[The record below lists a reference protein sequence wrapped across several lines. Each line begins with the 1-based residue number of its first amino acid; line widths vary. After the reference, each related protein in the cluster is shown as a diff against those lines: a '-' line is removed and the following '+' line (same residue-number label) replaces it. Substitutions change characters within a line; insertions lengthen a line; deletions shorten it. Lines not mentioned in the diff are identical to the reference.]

1 MDAQVGANGR
11 VHIRM
16 NWNLILTWL
25 FLLGIVSLADTR
37 PSFAVP
43 MTNDPRGF
51 RELAWGIS
59 LADHADLT
67 VTRADDRVIDYR
79 LKESPPRFAETEV
92 ESIVFSTIYNEFAR
106 VTIRYRG
113 EETHKKLLAYLQQT
127 YGPIERLPGQMTRG
141 LNQQYNWR
149 GPETEINLTYEGNR
163 DRGYLFIESRTLSP
177 RFNDHITDTGG

>member
-1 MDAQVGANGR
+1 MDAQAHRCVP
-11 VHIRM
+11 IKM
-16 NWNLILTWL
+16 NRSLLLTSL
-25 FLLGIVSLADTR
+25 FLLGIVSLTDAK

-51 RELAWGIS
+51 RELAWGVS
-59 LADHADLT
+59 LADQADLT
-67 VTRADDRVIDYR
+67 VVQADDRIIDYR

-92 ESIVFSTIYNEFAR
+92 ESLVLSAIHNEFAR

-113 EETHKKLLAYLQQT
+113 EETHKKLLTYLEQT
-127 YGPIERLPGQMTRG
+127 YGPIEKLPGQMARG

-149 GPETEINLTYEGNR
+149 GPETEINLTYESNR

-177 RFNDHITDTGG
+177 RFNDHITDTGE

>member
-1 MDAQVGANGR
+1 MNAQAGATR
-11 VHIRM
+11 CVHIRM
-16 NWNLILTWL
+16 NWSLMLTWL
-25 FLLGIVSLADTR
+25 FLLGIASLDAD

-67 VTRADDRVIDYR
+67 VARADDRVIDYR

-113 EETHKKLLAYLQQT
+113 EETHKKLLTYLQQT

-149 GPETEINLTYEGNR
+149 GPETEINLTYESNR

-177 RFNDHITDTGG
+177 RFNDHITETGE

>member
-1 MDAQVGANGR
+1 M
-11 VHIRM
+11 
-16 NWNLILTWL
+16 LIWA
-25 FLLGIVSLADTR
+25 FILGIASLDAT

-51 RELAWGIS
+51 RELTWGIS
-59 LADHADLT
+59 LADHAELT
-67 VTRADDRVIDYR
+67 VARADDRIIDYR
-79 LKESPPRFAETEV
+79 LKESPPRFAEIEV

-113 EETHKKLLAYLQQT
+113 EETHKKLLTYLQQT

-149 GPETEINLTYEGNR
+149 GPETEINLTYESNR

-177 RFNDHITDTGG
+177 RFNDQITDTGE